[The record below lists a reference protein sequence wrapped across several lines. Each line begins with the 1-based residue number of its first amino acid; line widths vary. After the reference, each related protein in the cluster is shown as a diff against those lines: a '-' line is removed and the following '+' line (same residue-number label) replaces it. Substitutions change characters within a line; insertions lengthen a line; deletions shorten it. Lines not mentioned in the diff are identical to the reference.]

1 MNNIPDA
8 LKSAVAQW
16 EQEDRKVSLFKPT
29 NNVSRETFNFIK
41 GRPNCTTQTLTIE
54 LAKRGFKATSTS
66 TLVTQ
71 MVKQGMVEK
80 DAAGRLKALAT
91 EYTPLRK
98 SLQRTSLP
106 VVKRK
111 YTKHAPSAGI
121 AALQPQA
128 KSVQASSLLDT
139 LSVVQARALYDQLKK
154 IFGDA
159 K

>member
-8 LKSAVAQW
+8 IKKACTQW
-16 EQEDRKVSLFKPT
+16 ESEDRKVSLFKPT

-66 TLVTQ
+66 TLVAQ

-98 SLQRTSLP
+98 SLQKKAVT
-106 VVKRK
+106 VKRK

-128 KSVQASSLLDT
+128 KPLQASSLLDT
-139 LSVVQARALYDQLKK
+139 LSVVQARALYDQMKK

-159 K
+159 R

>member
-41 GRPNCTTQTLTIE
+41 GRPNGTTQTLTIE

-66 TLVTQ
+66 TLVAQ

-80 DAAGRLKALAT
+80 DAAGRLKALVP

-98 SLQRTSLP
+98 SLQRGALP
-106 VVKRK
+106 PAKRK

-121 AALQPQA
+121 AALHPQA

-139 LSVVQARALYDQLKK
+139 LSVVQARALYDALKK

-159 K
+159 R